1 MWQVNAMIALDLAR
15 ERAREAEA
23 NAERWRLSNVAD
35 AERDARRARTMS
47 PVRVVIARLLR
58 GLSTGADSVA
68 VATCRAASRVEGRPA

>member
-15 ERAREAEA
+15 ERAREVEA

-35 AERDARRARTMS
+35 AERDARARALS
-47 PVRVVIARLLR
+47 PVRALVAGLLL

-68 VATCRAASRVEGRPA
+68 VATCRAATRVARRPA